1 MTSWVT
7 FGCGSLSSAG
17 CLLMGTGKRDFRL
30 PLMPSTRF
38 IWDALVRCRWCGGPV
53 APPSGQLRPNCR

>member
-17 CLLMGTGKRDFRL
+17 CLLMGTGKRDFAFL
-30 PLMPSTRF
+30 
-38 IWDALVRCRWCGGPV
+38 
-53 APPSGQLRPNCR
+53 